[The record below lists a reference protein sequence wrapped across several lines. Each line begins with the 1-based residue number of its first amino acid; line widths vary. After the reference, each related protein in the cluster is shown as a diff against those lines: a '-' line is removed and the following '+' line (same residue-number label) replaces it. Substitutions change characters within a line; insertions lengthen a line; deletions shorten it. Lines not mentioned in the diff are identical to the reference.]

1 MAEMRRFTLPPV
13 PAAAAAAA
21 CPPTAGPAATPA
33 AAQLHGAEERIG
45 H

>member
-13 PAAAAAAA
+13 PAAAA

-33 AAQLHGAEERIG
+33 AAQLYGAEERIG